1 MPAIH
6 GSRAVRCSPRPHNGY
21 KLALRRCIRST
32 GLWAAA
38 AIPARKSPWQLR
50 LHCNIAIY
58 HLY

>member
-1 MPAIH
+1 MPAIR
-6 GSRAVRCSPRPHNGY
+6 GGRAVRCSPRLHNGY
-21 KLALRRCIRST
+21 ELAVRRSIRST